1 MAKPDVRVR
10 IAFSDGPYVASPT
23 WTNVTSYVRSI
34 NISRGRNDDWT
45 NFDSGSATLVLDNR
59 DRRFDPTYSAG
70 PYYGNLQ
77 PRRQVWIDAT
87 TNGSTYYEI
96 FRGFIDGWPVN
107 ITQAGYDS
115 TVTISCYD
123 VLGLISQ
130 EKLPY
135 DWSDSYIRSLN
146 PNRYWRLDDTIN
158 PADIPTTAGTLENL
172 KLKDYGSE
180 NVPLSPK
187 SVSIPTANR
196 DPLAPGILSKGIMWA
211 TGNRYTTHP
220 YDTALTYTTL
230 AGGGSMW
237 YIGQTT
243 NLLWSENG
251 VNGTDLIIVDA
262 DYDSATQQLRVR
274 SYSYTTGRYDHTGT
288 VNLTVGV
295 PHHFA
300 FRWTGAGST
309 SSVNAYVDGVEI
321 TLTKAFVAG
330 TLFDY
335 GRGYQFWNLAG
346 QQLVAWRNSAPTAA
360 QLRTIYQ
367 LGNNVLTETTAARMT
382 RILNETPIPGA
393 FYGTPA
399 SPAGTVAELTVGGA
413 FVGNELQLT
422 SDSEGGELF
431 TARSGVLTMT
441 NRTYFESGNS
451 KTNQATFGVGG
462 IPIGT
467 EISYAWNA
475 DNIRNTLDIGW
486 SGGANY
492 TASDTSSVNTYGV
505 MQDSW
510 QTALST
516 LADVENL
523 ASYLVGFG
531 KLPRLVMSAIEVG
544 QAMSAAEWNT
554 VLNLELLD
562 RITVV
567 VDEPVGSDLTQVQLI
582 QQLEHEITPG
592 DWRVRILGSSRW
604 TSYFILDTS
613 TLDGTDLLG

>member
-123 VLGLISQ
+123 VLGLVSQ
-130 EKLPY
+130 EQLPY
-135 DWSDSYIRSLN
+135 DWSDAYIRSLN
-146 PNRYWRLDDTIN
+146 PTNYWKLDDTIN
-158 PADIPTTAGTLENL
+158 PADIPTTAAAVPNFQLRNYGTRTDGL
-172 KLKDYGSE
+172 YGTQ
-180 NVPLSPK
+180 
-187 SVSIPTANR
+187 VSIPTANR
-196 DPLAPGILSKGIMWA
+196 DSLAPGILSKTVTWS
-211 TGNRYTTHP
+211 TFRYQITTNNTV
-220 YDTALTYTTL
+220 YDSGAGAFWFLAPDSNTTL
-230 AGGGSMW
+230 YEEQNGLRSLMYSYDPSTGTLSVLFVGGS
-237 YIGQTT
+237 
-243 NLLWSENG
+243 G
-251 VNGTDLIIVDA
+251 VGTL
-262 DYDSATQQLRVR
+262 
-274 SYSYTTGRYDHTGT
+274 TGRYGSYSIRLAPATSHHLAWSWTGT
-288 VNLTVGV
+288 SFSNFTLTLLL
-295 PHHFA
+295 
-300 FRWTGAGST
+300 
-309 SSVNAYVDGVEI
+309 DGVLVTPTYTNLVNQSGGGTFI
-321 TLTKAFVAG
+321 QVWPVKQQIVTWAGTTLTE
-330 TLFDY
+330 T
-335 GRGYQFWNLAG
+335 
-346 QQLVAWRNSAPTAA
+346 

-467 EISYAWNA
+467 EVSYAWNA

-516 LADVENL
+516 LADVQNL

-544 QAMSAAEWNT
+544 QAMSAANWNT
-554 VLNLELLD
+554 VLQLELLD
-562 RITVV
+562 RITVI